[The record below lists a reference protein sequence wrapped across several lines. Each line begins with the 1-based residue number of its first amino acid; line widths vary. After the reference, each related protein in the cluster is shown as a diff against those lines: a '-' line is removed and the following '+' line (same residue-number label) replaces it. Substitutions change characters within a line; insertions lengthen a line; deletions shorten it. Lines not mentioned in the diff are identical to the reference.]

1 MFLRFLPLVLALIL
15 IGVRVPR
22 VSNEAE
28 ESKNVVEELVLG
40 TPTLRCLIRSFQS
53 EDVVVSM
60 AAGASI
66 DVGSVQLSDKSMMW
80 LIFSSL
86 HTVFSTPHT

>member
-28 ESKNVVEELVLG
+28 EGKNVVEELVHD

-60 AAGASI
+60 AGASI
-66 DVGSVQLSDKSMMW
+66 GVGSVELSDKSMMW
-80 LIFSSL
+80 LMVGAN
-86 HTVFSTPHT
+86 TCMQ

>member
-28 ESKNVVEELVLG
+28 EGKNVVEEPVQG
-40 TPTLRCLIRSFQS
+40 TTTLRCLIRSFQS

-60 AAGASI
+60 TGASNWY
-66 DVGSVQLSDKSMMW
+66 W
-80 LIFSSL
+80 LCA
-86 HTVFSTPHT
+86 VVR